1 MTYFISSDE
10 EDGFDDALNEML
22 EMFEAAIKEE
32 DEREAAKKQMFD
44 EMIVDA
50 LTALKGRKG
59 SLRHATGSSRQA
71 ILKYFCAYYKFPA
84 SAIDKE
90 LKMALKMALKRG
102 VTDGLFK
109 MAASSGNRDNRETIS
124 Q

>member
-44 EMIVDA
+44 NMIVKA

-84 SAIDKE
+84 RAFDE
-90 LKMALKMALKRG
+90 ELKMALKRG

-109 MAASSGNRDNRETIS
+109 MAASSGNRDNQET
-124 Q
+124 

>member
-1 MTYFISSDE
+1 MTCLVSSNE
-10 EDGFDDALNEML
+10 EDGIDDALNEMF

-59 SLRHATGSSRQA
+59 SLRHAAGSSRQA

-84 SAIDKE
+84 SAFDE
-90 LKMALKMALKRG
+90 ELKMALKRG

-109 MAASSGNRDNRETIS
+109 MAASSGNRDNQET
-124 Q
+124 